1 MASLAVRVRIDA
13 ICNKTNEC
21 LNKKHSGP
29 VFICKA
35 QSSNPELQSVSKL
48 RFSNRSIKE
57 TRRASCIVMGVAE
70 GAATEAEGGL
80 IVIEDEATLDR
91 YLEEAGDKL
100 VVLSIS
106 TASCGPCKMIHPKL
120 VKMSKDY
127 PDAVFLKIM
136 GDLNKETRALM
147 RKWEIRAVPSFR
159 FFRNQKVVHIHSGA
173 NEDELRAH
181 FIVHYKDNAQC

>member
-1 MASLAVRVRIDA
+1 
-13 ICNKTNEC
+13 
-21 LNKKHSGP
+21 
-29 VFICKA
+29 
-35 QSSNPELQSVSKL
+35 
-48 RFSNRSIKE
+48 
-57 TRRASCIVMGVAE
+57 
-70 GAATEAEGGL
+70 
-80 IVIEDEATLDR
+80 
-91 YLEEAGDKL
+91 
-100 VVLSIS
+100 
-106 TASCGPCKMIHPKL
+106 MIHPKL